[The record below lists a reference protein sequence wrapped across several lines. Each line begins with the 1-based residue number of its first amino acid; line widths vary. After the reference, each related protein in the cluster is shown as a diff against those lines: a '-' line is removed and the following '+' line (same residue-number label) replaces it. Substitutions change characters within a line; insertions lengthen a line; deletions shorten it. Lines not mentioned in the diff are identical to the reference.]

1 MMDRS
6 IVTVKWLSENLK
18 APDLIILDAS
28 LKGNVS
34 GLTPKHQDIQIE
46 GARYFDLKGKFSDK
60 SSHLP
65 NTLPSA
71 AAFAAEARQLGING
85 GSKLVIYDNIGAYS
99 SPRVWWMFKTM
110 GHNEVAVLDGGLDA
124 WVNADLPTEP
134 IQENSYEMGDFSA
147 TRDETSVKTADDVL
161 ENISTLDFI
170 TIDARS
176 AGRFKAEAPE
186 PRADLRSGHIP
197 QSKNLP
203 FKQVLENGRFKSEEQ
218 LNQQFTELNPD
229 RKPMIFTCGSG
240 LTACI
245 ILLAAEL
252 VGYGETAIYD
262 GSWTDWG
269 SRPELPIELS
279 NSNE

>member
-1 MMDRS
+1 MTEPLVS
-6 IVTVKWLSENLK
+6 AEWLK
-18 APDLIILDAS
+18 AHINDPDIIILDAS
-28 LKGNVS
+28 MKGNVS
-34 GLTPKHQDIQIE
+34 GLQPRFPDIRIK

-71 AAFAAEARQLGING
+71 EAFAAEARQLGING
-85 GSKLVIYDNIGAYS
+85 SSKLVIYDNIGIYS

-110 GHNEVAVLDGGLDA
+110 GHKEVTVLDGGLDA
-124 WVNADLPTEP
+124 WAGSNLPTEP
-134 IQENSYEMGDFSA
+134 IKEESYERGNFTA
-147 TRDETSVKTADDVL
+147 NRNEKAVKNADDML
-161 ENISTLDFI
+161 ENIDTQNFI

-176 AGRFKAEAPE
+176 AGRFAAETPE
-186 PRADLRSGHIP
+186 PRADLRGGHIP

-203 FKQVLENGRFKSEEQ
+203 FKQVLENGWFKSAKR
-218 LNQQFTELNPD
+218 LNQQFAELNPE
-229 RKPMIFTCGSG
+229 RKPMTFTCGSG

-252 VGYGETAIYD
+252 AGYGETAVYD

-269 SRPELPIELS
+269 SRSELPVEV
-279 NSNE
+279 